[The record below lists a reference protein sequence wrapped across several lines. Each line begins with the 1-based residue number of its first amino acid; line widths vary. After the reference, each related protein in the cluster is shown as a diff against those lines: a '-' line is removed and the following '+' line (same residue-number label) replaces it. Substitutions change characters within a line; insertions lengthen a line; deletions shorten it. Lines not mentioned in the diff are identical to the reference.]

1 MEITG
6 KITHALEVRSG
17 TARTTGNPWMSQSF
31 VIETHDQYPRRCVF
45 DVFGEDR
52 LKEFNIQVGEELTV
66 SFDLDAREY
75 QGRWFNSVRAWKV
88 ERRCS
93 ARTAGRS
100 RICSC
105 TTRLHRTCSRC
116 RSCCSG
122 YARCSCRRI
131 GRRFT
136 FLIGIPIYASSLL
149 HKPVGWCAFVRRSTA
164 LWSSFAFLSATPLG
178 VMDTDIRPLRGRTA

>member
-6 KITHALEVRSG
+6 KITHALEMRSG

-88 ERRCS
+88 ERVAPGAPQGQPAAAAS
-93 ARTAGRS
+93 APAQPGYTAPAPAGD
-100 RICSC
+100 
-105 TTRLHRTCSRC
+105 
-116 RSCCSG
+116 
-122 YARCSCRRI
+122 
-131 GRRFT
+131 
-136 FLIGIPIYASSLL
+136 
-149 HKPVGWCAFVRRSTA
+149 
-164 LWSSFAFLSATPLG
+164 SADDLPF
-178 VMDTDIRPLRGRTA
+178 

>member
-1 MEITG
+1 MKTYLLATSNPLSMEITG

-88 ERRCS
+88 ERVAPGAPQGQPAAATS
-93 ARTAGRS
+93 APAQPGYTAPAPAAAPAAPGMPAAPA
-100 RICSC
+100 
-105 TTRLHRTCSRC
+105 
-116 RSCCSG
+116 G
-122 YARCSCRRI
+122 E
-131 GRRFT
+131 
-136 FLIGIPIYASSLL
+136 
-149 HKPVGWCAFVRRSTA
+149 
-164 LWSSFAFLSATPLG
+164 SADDLPF
-178 VMDTDIRPLRGRTA
+178 